1 MLSSCASV
9 LWQLANKPDA
19 GRCGP
24 SVITERVCSRI
35 KEADAMDIDA
45 EGEATLNMEND
56 LMMAGTF
63 GEI

>member
-1 MLSSCASV
+1 MQDDGS
-9 LWQLANKPDA
+9 
-19 GRCGP
+19 

-63 GEI
+63 GEIINR

>member
-1 MLSSCASV
+1 MQDDGS
-9 LWQLANKPDA
+9 
-19 GRCGP
+19 
-24 SVITERVCSRI
+24 SVITERVYSRI